1 MRYAYPPCELNF
13 PSIVN
18 NRFRTMTQD
27 LDAMIKSALDGIET
41 LLHAKS
47 VVGDPVTLGEYTL
60 GREQAQ

>member
-1 MRYAYPPCELNF
+1 
-13 PSIVN
+13 
-18 NRFRTMTQD
+18 MTQD